1 MDPVFAAAAAVADGE
16 RRAALVTVVG
26 VDGSAPRAAGARM
39 LVYEDGDLVG
49 TVGGGAFEHR
59 LRAEAADAITE
70 GRPRR
75 VRVHLTREL
84 GMCCG
89 GAMDAFVEPLTPAEP
104 LVIYGAGHVGRA
116 VARLAVPL
124 GFQVTLVDDRPEW
137 LEAPGLP
144 EAVARIG
151 RDPRRAVGATA
162 RGPRASHLIVTHD
175 HALDQELVEA
185 LIGADLRWLG
195 MIGSK
200 TKVNRFHLRL
210 RAAGVSAE
218 ALRRLRAPV
227 GFDLG
232 AETPEEIALSVC
244 AELVALRRGKS
255 GPAAR
260 LADLADAARDQ
271 RLFAAAP
278 TTGG

>member
-1 MDPVFAAAAAVADGE
+1 VDPVFAAAAAVADGD

-39 LVYEDGDLVG
+39 VVYEDGDLVG

-59 LRAEAADAITE
+59 LRAEAAAAITD
-70 GRPRR
+70 GHPRR

-116 VARLAVPL
+116 VARLAAPL
-124 GFQVTLVDDRPEW
+124 GFQVTLVDDRPDW

-144 EAVARIG
+144 EGVRCVG

-162 RGPRASHLIVTHD
+162 RGPRACHLIVTHD

-185 LIGADLRWLG
+185 LIGEDLRWLG

-227 GFDLG
+227 GLDLG

-244 AELVALRRGKS
+244 AELVALRRGKV
-255 GPAAR
+255 GPVALLADRADAERDAR
-260 LADLADAARDQ
+260 LFGPPPA
-271 RLFAAAP
+271 
-278 TTGG
+278 TSG